1 MVERTRRRIA
11 ALGPEF
17 LARVRFVVGDVR
29 GFEARTDGYDLIVNH
44 FFLDC
49 FSEEELARVVARLA
63 KWGRP
68 GARWIVLDFLE
79 AENGVARWWTRAVV
93 RALYAGFRVITGL
106 RVTRLPDY
114 KAALTREGA
123 LLCREVRSL
132 DGLWHSTLWKFHLAE
147 DRELPSSGAT
157 LRE

>member
-1 MVERTRRRIA
+1 M
-11 ALGPEF
+11 
-17 LARVRFVVGDVR
+17 
-29 GFEARTDGYDLIVNH
+29 
-44 FFLDC
+44 
-49 FSEEELARVVARLA
+49 ARLA